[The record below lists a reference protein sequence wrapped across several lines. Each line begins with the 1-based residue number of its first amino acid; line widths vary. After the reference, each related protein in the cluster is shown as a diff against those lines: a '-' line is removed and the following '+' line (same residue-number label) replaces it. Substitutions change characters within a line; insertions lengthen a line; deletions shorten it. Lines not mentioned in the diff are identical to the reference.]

1 MPEAKVQRHLAMAR
15 QPRRLCESLRGLE
28 YLAARQEIM
37 LQQLRSLSPPS
48 CPTKSK
54 GAFSQFGQQSASRK
68 FDIASK
74 AKRGKNNQAR
84 MGTIPSETIEQIAA
98 ANDIVEVIGSYF
110 PLKRAGANFR
120 ALCPFHQEKTP
131 SFMVSPSRQTFHC
144 FGCGAGGSVF
154 RFVVDYEHVDFPTAV
169 RKLAA
174 RAGITVVE
182 KSGRRGA
189 GDEERQREL
198 RQRLLKLHGEAAQWF
213 HENLIKRE
221 VGKAARGYLR
231 SRGITVEIAK
241 RWQLGYAP
249 DEWDAFGC
257 WARSRDYDVRDLI
270 ASGLVKVKDDSDS
283 IGSQRS
289 VSAQRTAHA
298 TASYDRFR
306 GRIMF
311 PICNDIGEV
320 IAFSGRL
327 LQNEDGAAKYLNS
340 PETALFRKGS
350 VLFGLDKSKRALIE
364 ADCAVVC
371 EGQLDLISL
380 FESGITN
387 VVAPQGTAF
396 TEGQARILKRFVNE
410 VVLCF
415 DADAAGQKAAERSL
429 DALLQ
434 NDLIVRVAEM
444 PAGEDPDSLVR
455 REGKIAFEKRIA
467 DARDFF
473 DYWIEREAANVDLNS
488 LSAKMEVARTLAE
501 TVSHVHDP
509 VMRGEVISK
518 ISARLAVSTSAFA
531 ALVSKQVRK
540 GPSEVTTERRQQ
552 QVPPND
558 IALLCILAL
567 RSEEAHQFLRARS
580 WREVLSQLPST
591 YFLERI
597 LESEVRPNDSASLS
611 AFLASLE
618 PEEEDI
624 ISGWLHLKTPPN
636 SVAVPWLRLR
646 QAALRRQLDIA
657 KDRLRLPELS
667 TGDVINL
674 QKQILDLQEQLHE
687 LSQPAG
693 AADS

>member
-1 MPEAKVQRHLAMAR
+1 
-15 QPRRLCESLRGLE
+15 
-28 YLAARQEIM
+28 
-37 LQQLRSLSPPS
+37 
-48 CPTKSK
+48 
-54 GAFSQFGQQSASRK
+54 
-68 FDIASK
+68 
-74 AKRGKNNQAR
+74 

-110 PLKRAGANFR
+110 PLKRAGTNFK

-198 RQRLLKLHGEAAQWF
+198 RQRLLKLHAEAAQWF

-221 VGKAARGYLR
+221 VGKAAREYLR

-249 DEWDAFGC
+249 DEWDAFGS

-283 IGSQRS
+283 TGSQRS
-289 VSAQRTAHA
+289 VSAQGAALA

-311 PICNDIGEV
+311 SICNDVGEV

-327 LQNEDGAAKYLNS
+327 LQDKEGAAKYLNS

-396 TEGQARILKRFVNE
+396 TEAQARVLKRFVNE

-434 NDLIVRVAEM
+434 NDLIVRMAEM

-455 REGKIAFEKRIA
+455 REGKTAFEKRIA

-473 DYWIEREAANVDLNS
+473 DYWIERETANVDFNS

-501 TVSHVHDP
+501 TVSHVHDL

-518 ISARLAVSTSAFA
+518 ISARLAVSASAFA
-531 ALVSKQVRK
+531 ALVPKQVRK

-552 QVPPND
+552 LVPPND

-567 RSEEAHQFLRARS
+567 RSEEAHEFLRAQS

-611 AFLASLE
+611 AFLATLE

-636 SVAVPWLRLR
+636 SVAIPWLRLR
-646 QAALRRQLDIA
+646 RAALRRQLDIA
-657 KDRLRLPELS
+657 RDRLRLPELS

-693 AADS
+693 PADN